1 LAQTGPN
8 DDFDGDGIINSID
21 LDDDNDGIL
30 DTEEMITTINC
41 SPVNG
46 ASTQLRAIVWD
57 QEQERTLSTDFHIYQ
72 IRMVINH

>member
-1 LAQTGPN
+1 
-8 DDFDGDGIINSID
+8 
-21 LDDDNDGIL
+21 
-30 DTEEMITTINC
+30 MITTINC
-41 SPVNG
+41 SLVNG